1 MHYELFI
8 SFRYLRAKR
17 REIFI
22 SLITTISTLGVLI
35 GVMVLNVTLA
45 IMTGFE
51 EDLRSRILGFNPHIL
66 LSSLNGPLDAYEQV
80 AEQVR
85 QVPGIAAAAPF
96 LYGQV
101 MVSSPRGVSGVV
113 VRGVEPALASA
124 VVNIADHIKEGSLA
138 RLGQKQL
145 VHLGNGTGQRSVE
158 LAGIVIGEELADQLG
173 LLIGDPITLISPLG
187 GTPGPLGMAPR
198 LKRFVVVGLF
208 DSGMVEYDSGL
219 LYMALQDAQQFF
231 KLDRQVSGLEIR
243 LQEVYNAQP
252 IARQIEEL
260 LGFPYKARD
269 WTEINRN
276 LFTALSLEKFVYS
289 IVILLI
295 VLVAAFNIV
304 ATLIMVVM
312 EKRKDIALLKS
323 MGASDAAIG
332 RIFIYK
338 GLVIGLVGTLLGTLS
353 GFVLCWLLQRYEFI
367 ELPPDVWYVSTV
379 PIKMSV
385 HNFLIVGL
393 ASVAICLGATIYPAR
408 QAARLAP
415 VEVIRYE

>member
-187 GTPGPLGMAPR
+187 GTPGPLGMTPR

-260 LGFPYKARD
+260 LGFPYNARD

-295 VLVAAFNIV
+295 VLVAAFNII

-338 GLVIGLVGTLLGTLS
+338 GLIIGLVGTFLGTLS

>member
-8 SFRYLRAKR
+8 SLRYLRAKR

-66 LSSLNGPLDAYEQV
+66 LSSLNGPLDAYEQLT
-80 AEQVR
+80 EQVR

-101 MVSSPRGVSGVV
+101 MVSSQRGVSGVV
-113 VRGVEPALASA
+113 VRGVEPTLASA
-124 VVNIADHIKEGSLA
+124 VVNIENHIKEGNLA
-138 RLGQKQL
+138 QLGQKQ
-145 VHLGNGTGQRSVE
+145 VVSVRSGTTQHSVE
-158 LAGIVIGEELADQLG
+158 LAGIVIGEELANQLG
-173 LLIGDPITLISPLG
+173 LLLGDPITLISPIG

-198 LKRFVVVGLF
+198 FKRFVVAGLF

-243 LQEVYNAQP
+243 LQEVSNARP
-252 IARQIEEL
+252 IARQIEDL

-295 VLVAAFNIV
+295 VLVAAFNII

-338 GLVIGLVGTLLGTLS
+338 GLIIGLIGTLLGTLT
-353 GFVLCWLLQRYEFI
+353 GFILCWLLQRYEFI

-393 ASVAICLGATIYPAR
+393 ASIAICLGATIYPAR

>member
-1 MHYELFI
+1 MRYELFI
-8 SFRYLRAKR
+8 SLRYLRAKR
-17 REIFI
+17 REAFI
-22 SLITTISTLGVLI
+22 SLITAISTFGVLI

-66 LSSLNGPLDAYEQV
+66 VSSLNGPLEASDSLV
-80 AEQVR
+80 DQVR
-85 QVPGIAAAAPF
+85 QVAGVAAAAPF
-96 LYGQV
+96 IYGQV
-101 MVSSPRGVSGVV
+101 MVSSRHGVSGIV
-113 VRGVEPALASA
+113 VRGVKPELASA
-124 VVNIADHIKEGSLA
+124 VVNIADHMREGDLA
-138 RLGQKQL
+138 TLGKPQA
-145 VHLGNGTGQRSVE
+145 VTVRNGATEQTVE
-158 LAGIVIGEELADQLG
+158 LSGIIIGEELGRQLG
-173 LLIGDPITLISPLG
+173 VLVGDPISLISPTG
-187 GTPGPLGMAPR
+187 ATPGPFGMTPR
-198 LKRFVVVGLF
+198 LKRYVVVGLF
-208 DSGMVEYDSGL
+208 NSGMFEYDSAL
-219 LYMALQDAQQFF
+219 AYMALDDAQQFF
-231 KLDRQVSGLEIR
+231 KFDQQVSGIEVR
-243 LQEVYNAQP
+243 LQDVYKAQP
-252 IARQIEEL
+252 IARQIENA

-276 LFTALSLEKFVYS
+276 LFAALSLEKLVYF
-289 IVILLI
+289 IVVLLI
-295 VLVAAFNIV
+295 VLVAAFNII

-332 RIFIYK
+332 RIFVYK
-338 GLVIGLVGTLLGTLS
+338 GLIIGVTGTLLGTLV
-353 GFVLCWLLQRYEFI
+353 GFILCWLLQRYEFI

-379 PIKMSV
+379 PVKMYV